1 MDNNIINDDIIEK
14 VVIKSVAIYKAMS
27 VLPAPPFE
35 DKFLNKQD
43 ICQQNE
49 NIQKQS
55 LEKCLKETE
64 PSKENEIIDTTSD
77 IKKSLEKK
85 SWKDITNPK
94 ERVKIRKKAYYLANK
109 EKINAKHKAYSQLNK
124 DKKKLQNK
132 AYNERNK
139 DKIKNYYK
147 INRDKIKER
156 SRSYCEH
163 NKDKLKD
170 YQKKYKEKNKVILKE
185 KQKIYA
191 KKYREEN
198 KQIIKEKKKL
208 KFQREKE
215 KINHQNRVRYSE
227 NINYKLKCRLRHRL
241 RMALK
246 GNFKSGSAVDDL
258 GCSIPELKVYLESKF
273 QTGMTW
279 DNWSDVGWHID
290 HIKPLASFDLTDRK
304 QFLEACHY
312 TNLQPLW
319 SDENLSKGKKLKFFK
334 KSLTAAVS

>member
-35 DKFLNKQD
+35 DKFKKETL
-43 ICQQNE
+43 CQKNE

-64 PSKENEIIDTTSD
+64 PNKENEIIDTTND

-94 ERVKIRKKAYYLANK
+94 ERQKAYRKVYYEA
-109 EKINAKHKAYSQLNK
+109 NK
-124 DKKKLQNK
+124 DKISKQNK
-132 AYNERNK
+132 AYKESNK
-139 DKIKNYYK
+139 DKIKDKLKDYYK
-147 INRDKIKER
+147 INRDKIKEQ
-156 SRSYCEH
+156 SKSYREA
-163 NKDKLKD
+163 NKNKIKD
-170 YQKKYKEKNKVILKE
+170 YKKKYKEKNKAILKE
-185 KQKIYA
+185 KRKIYL
-191 KKYREEN
+191 KKYIEEN
-198 KQIIKEKKKL
+198 KQTIKEKKKL

-273 QTGMTW
+273 SPGMTW
-279 DNWSDVGWHID
+279 DNWSDAGWHID
-290 HIKPLASFDLTDRK
+290 HIKPLASFDLTDRN
-304 QFLEACHY
+304 QLLEACHY

-319 SDENLSKGKKLKFFK
+319 AKDNLIKSDNIL
-334 KSLTAAVS
+334 

>member
-35 DKFLNKQD
+35 DKFKKETL
-43 ICQQNE
+43 CQKNE

-64 PSKENEIIDTTSD
+64 PNKENEIIDTTND

-94 ERVKIRKKAYYLANK
+94 ERKKAYHKVYYEVNK
-109 EKINAKHKAYSQLNK
+109 QTLN
-124 DKKKLQNK
+124 DKQK
-132 AYNERNK
+132 AYNKVNK
-139 DKIKNYYK
+139 DKIKAYNKVNEDKIKAYKKDYYQDNK
-147 INRDKIKER
+147 DKIKE
-156 SRSYCEH
+156 YLDA
-163 NKDKLKD
+163 NKDKIRVKKNNYFKNRLKTNI
-170 YQKKYKEKNKVILKE
+170 QYKLSHNLRNRLNIAINRN
-185 KQKIYA
+185 QKI
-191 KKYREEN
+191 
-198 KQIIKEKKKL
+198 
-208 KFQREKE
+208 
-215 KINHQNRVRYSE
+215 
-227 NINYKLKCRLRHRL
+227 
-241 RMALK
+241 
-246 GNFKSGSAVDDL
+246 GSAVDDL

-273 QTGMTW
+273 QPGMTW

-319 SDENLSKGKKLKFFK
+319 AKDNLIKSDKLI
-334 KSLTAAVS
+334 

>member
-64 PSKENEIIDTTSD
+64 LSKENEIIDTTND
-77 IKKSLEKK
+77 IKKNLEKK

-94 ERVKIRKKAYYLANK
+94 ERQKAYRKVYYEA
-109 EKINAKHKAYSQLNK
+109 NK
-124 DKKKLQNK
+124 DKISKQNK
-132 AYNERNK
+132 AYKESNK
-139 DKIKNYYK
+139 DKLKDKLKDYYK
-147 INRDKIKER
+147 INRDKIKEQ
-156 SRSYCEH
+156 SKSYREA
-163 NKDKLKD
+163 NKNKIKD
-170 YQKKYKEKNKVILKE
+170 YKKKYKEKNKVILKE
-185 KQKIYA
+185 KRKIYL
-191 KKYREEN
+191 KKYIEEN
-198 KQIIKEKKKL
+198 KQTIKEKKKL

-273 QTGMTW
+273 SPGMTW

-304 QFLEACHY
+304 QLLEACHY

-319 SDENLSKGKKLKFFK
+319 AKDNIIKSDKL
-334 KSLTAAVS
+334 V

>member
-1 MDNNIINDDIIEK
+1 MSNNIINDDIIEK

-35 DKFLNKQD
+35 DKFKKETL
-43 ICQQNE
+43 CQKNE

-64 PSKENEIIDTTSD
+64 PNKENEIIDTTND

-94 ERVKIRKKAYYLANK
+94 ERKKAYHKVYYEVNK
-109 EKINAKHKAYSQLNK
+109 QTLN
-124 DKKKLQNK
+124 DKQK
-132 AYNERNK
+132 AYNKVNK
-139 DKIKNYYK
+139 DKIKAYNKVNEDKIKAYKKDYYQDNK
-147 INRDKIKER
+147 DKIKE
-156 SRSYCEH
+156 YLDA
-163 NKDKLKD
+163 NKDKIRVKKNNYFKNRLKTNI
-170 YQKKYKEKNKVILKE
+170 QYKLSHNLRNRLNIAINRN
-185 KQKIYA
+185 QKI
-191 KKYREEN
+191 
-198 KQIIKEKKKL
+198 
-208 KFQREKE
+208 
-215 KINHQNRVRYSE
+215 
-227 NINYKLKCRLRHRL
+227 
-241 RMALK
+241 
-246 GNFKSGSAVDDL
+246 GSAVDDL

-273 QTGMTW
+273 QPGMTW

-319 SDENLSKGKKLKFFK
+319 AKDNLIKSDKLI
-334 KSLTAAVS
+334 

>member
-1 MDNNIINDDIIEK
+1 MANNIINDDIIEK

-35 DKFLNKQD
+35 DKFKKETL
-43 ICQQNE
+43 CQQNE
-49 NIQKQS
+49 NIQKQN

-64 PSKENEIIDTTSD
+64 QSKENEIIDTTND
-77 IKKSLEKK
+77 IKKNLEKK

-94 ERVKIRKKAYYLANK
+94 ERQKAYRKAYREANK
-109 EKINAKHKAYSQLNK
+109 EKLSKQNK
-124 DKKKLQNK
+124 DYVKI
-132 AYNERNK
+132 NK
-139 DKIKNYYK
+139 DRIKIQRKDYYK
-147 INRDKIKER
+147 INRDKIKEQ
-156 SRSYCEH
+156 SKSYRES
-163 NKDKLKD
+163 NKDKIKD
-170 YQKKYKEKNKVILKE
+170 INKKYKDKNKVILKE

-273 QTGMTW
+273 SPGMTW
-279 DNWSDVGWHID
+279 DNWNDVGWHID

-319 SDENLSKGKKLKFFK
+319 AKDNLIKSDNIL
-334 KSLTAAVS
+334 

>member
-1 MDNNIINDDIIEK
+1 MSNNIINDDIIEK

-35 DKFLNKQD
+35 DKFKKETL
-43 ICQQNE
+43 CQKNE

-64 PSKENEIIDTTSD
+64 PNKENEIIDTTND

-94 ERVKIRKKAYYLANK
+94 ERKKAYHKVYYESNK
-109 EKINAKHKAYSQLNK
+109 QTLN
-124 DKKKLQNK
+124 DKQK
-132 AYNERNK
+132 AYNKVNK
-139 DKIKNYYK
+139 DKIKAYNKVNEDKIKAYKKDYYQDNK
-147 INRDKIKER
+147 DKIKE
-156 SRSYCEH
+156 YLDA
-163 NKDKLKD
+163 NKDKIRVKKNNYFKNRLKTNI
-170 YQKKYKEKNKVILKE
+170 QYKLSHNLRNRLNIAINRN
-185 KQKIYA
+185 QKI
-191 KKYREEN
+191 
-198 KQIIKEKKKL
+198 
-208 KFQREKE
+208 
-215 KINHQNRVRYSE
+215 
-227 NINYKLKCRLRHRL
+227 
-241 RMALK
+241 
-246 GNFKSGSAVDDL
+246 GSAVDDL

-273 QTGMTW
+273 QPGMTW

-319 SDENLSKGKKLKFFK
+319 AKDNLIKSDKLI
-334 KSLTAAVS
+334 